1 MHLTVPCKAAGKSW
15 MRRRGTALLVVTGVF
30 LGSLLLAL
38 LTHSTGVVRNDATR
52 NLWIPDELTL
62 PLQLQVAY
70 NDRQAFFRYRWP
82 ARQPHVVADL
92 LHYTGGKWQR
102 RLQTPIGS
110 DPQVVAEDR
119 LTMMLDDGRVPEFQR
134 YGGYITVGA
143 NMRDFTGSA
152 ADAGHR
158 RKYLP
163 ATRRDAADWYSIVDA
178 ATLDAQRRA
187 GYFLDLWHW
196 RAHLSNPL
204 QRADDQNV
212 AWYRLFD
219 SGETL
224 YFSNWDVASQQPR
237 WMFDPAAAPAAA
249 LRAEAVDAARPDDA
263 ASYFLAEGTAL
274 PFDPTREWRE
284 GDVLPGQVLRE
295 SAASRAE
302 IRTLGRGR
310 WADGAWD
317 VTLVRDLDTGH
328 PLEDKILRDQGVY
341 SVAFSVHRD
350 GRASRWHYVSLPLQV
365 GLGRTADVIATRFA
379 GDAPDWAGIQPQ
391 EVTLF
396 YPGQVSWPHLTS
408 PLHAGSRYIAKGV
421 PVKYRHKESQLAR
434 YGVEMEFDD
443 DIRRQWWLTLVAGLL
458 LIASFTYSVGR
469 LFRRGED

>member
-1 MHLTVPCKAAGKSW
+1 
-15 MRRRGTALLVVTGVF
+15 MRREAALLLVTGLF
-30 LGSLLLAL
+30 GAGLLLAL
-38 LTHSTGVVRNDATR
+38 LTHSTGVVRNDASR
-52 NLWIPDELTL
+52 NIWIPDELTL

-82 ARQPHVVADL
+82 AREPHVVTDL
-92 LHYTGGKWQR
+92 LHYTDGKWQR

-110 DPQVVAEDR
+110 EPDVASEDR
-119 LTMMLDDGRVPEFQR
+119 LTMMLDDGSVPEFQR

-152 ADAGHR
+152 PDAGHR

-163 ATRRDAADWYSIVDA
+163 ATRRDPGDWYSIVDA
-178 ATLDAQRRA
+178 PTLDAQRRA

-204 QRADDQNV
+204 QRADDQNI

-224 YFSNWDVASQQPR
+224 YFSNWDVEKQQPR
-237 WMFDPAAAPAAA
+237 WMFDHAAASAGSTPDRPGAG
-249 LRAEAVDAARPDDA
+249 PDDA
-263 ASYFLAEGTAL
+263 AAYFLEESAAV
-274 PFDPTREWRE
+274 PFDSARGWKE
-284 GDVLPGQVLRE
+284 GDVLPGQVLRD
-295 SAASRAE
+295 SADTRAE
-302 IRTLGRGR
+302 IRTVGQGR
-310 WADGAWD
+310 WADGRWD
-317 VTLVRDLDTGH
+317 VTLARDLDTGH

-365 GLGRTADVIATRFA
+365 GLGRTADVVATRITS
-379 GDAPDWAGIQPQ
+379 DVPDWSGIETH

-421 PVKYRHKESQLAR
+421 PVKYRHKESQLAQ
-434 YGVEMEFDD
+434 YGVEMEFDG
-443 DIRRQWWLTLVAGLL
+443 DIRRQWWLTLIAGVLI
-458 LIASFTYSVGR
+458 IASFTWSVGR
-469 LFRRGED
+469 LLRRGED

>member
-1 MHLTVPCKAAGKSW
+1 
-15 MRRRGTALLVVTGVF
+15 MRRRETALLLVTGLF
-30 LGSLLLAL
+30 GAGLLLAL
-38 LTHSTGVVRNDATR
+38 LTHSTGVVRNDASR

-70 NDRQAFFRYRWP
+70 NDRQVFFRYRWP
-82 ARQPHVVADL
+82 ARQPHVVTDL
-92 LHYTGGKWQR
+92 LRYTGGKWQR

-110 DPQVVAEDR
+110 DAAFTAEDR
-119 LTMMLDDGRVPEFQR
+119 LTMMLDDGSVPEFER

-143 NMRDFTGSA
+143 NMRDFTGSG

-163 ATRRDAADWYSIVDA
+163 ATRRDPADWYSIVDA

-204 QRADDQNV
+204 RRADDQNI

-224 YFSNWDVASQQPR
+224 YFSNWDVELQQPR
-237 WMFDPAAAPAAA
+237 WMFDPAVTASDAPRPA
-249 LRAEAVDAARPDDA
+249 AARPDDA
-263 ASYFLAEGTAL
+263 APFYLDEATAI
-274 PFDPTREWRE
+274 PFDPGRGWNQ
-284 GDVLPGQVLRE
+284 GDVLPGQVLRD
-295 SAASRAE
+295 SAQTRAE
-302 IRTLGRGR
+302 IRTLGQGR
-310 WADGAWD
+310 WAEGAWD
-317 VTLVRDLDTGH
+317 VTLMRDLDTGH

-365 GLGRTADVIATRFA
+365 GLGRTADVVATRFS
-379 GDAPDWAGIQPQ
+379 GDAPDWQNAEAR

-421 PVKYRHKESQLAR
+421 PVKYRHKESQLAQ
-434 YGVEMEFDD
+434 YGIEMEFDRE
-443 DIRRQWWLTLVAGLL
+443 IRRQWWLTLVAGVL

-469 LFRRGED
+469 LVRRDEG

>member
-1 MHLTVPCKAAGKSW
+1 ML
-15 MRRRGTALLVVTGVF
+15 RRRTALLVVTGLF
-30 LGSLLLAL
+30 GAAMLLAL
-38 LTHSTGVVRNDATR
+38 FTHSTGVVRNDARR
-52 NLWIPDELTL
+52 NIWIPDELTL

-82 ARQPHVVADL
+82 AKQPHVVTDV
-92 LHYTGGKWQR
+92 LHFTGGKWQR

-110 DPQVVAEDR
+110 VPDGLAEDR
-119 LTMMLDDGRVPEFQR
+119 LTMMVDDGSVPEFQR

-163 ATRRDAADWYSIVDA
+163 ATRRDPGDWYSIA
-178 ATLDAQRRA
+178 PEPTLAAQRRA

-204 QRADDQNV
+204 GRADDQNV
-212 AWYRLFD
+212 AWFRLFD

-237 WMFDPAAAPAAA
+237 WMFDPAAGPDPAMRWET
-249 LRAEAVDAARPDDA
+249 LSDVRPDDPRPYFLTETTAVPFDAAR
-263 ASYFLAEGTAL
+263 S
-274 PFDPTREWRE
+274 WRE

-295 SAASRAE
+295 SAETRAE
-302 IRTLGRGR
+302 IRTLGEGR

-317 VTLVRDLDTGH
+317 VTLVRALDTGH

-350 GRASRWHYVSLPLQV
+350 ARASRWHYVSLPLQV
-365 GLGRTADVIATRFA
+365 GLGRTADVIATRFS
-379 GDAPDWAGIQPQ
+379 GEAPDWQRVESS

-396 YPGQVSWPHLTS
+396 YPGQVNWPHLTS

-421 PVKYRHKESQLAR
+421 PVKYRHKETQLAQ
-434 YGVEMEFDD
+434 YGIEMEFDRE
-443 DIRRQWWLTLVAGLL
+443 IRLQWWLTLAAGVL
-458 LIASFTYSVGR
+458 LIVSFAYSVGR
-469 LFRRGED
+469 LFLRGED